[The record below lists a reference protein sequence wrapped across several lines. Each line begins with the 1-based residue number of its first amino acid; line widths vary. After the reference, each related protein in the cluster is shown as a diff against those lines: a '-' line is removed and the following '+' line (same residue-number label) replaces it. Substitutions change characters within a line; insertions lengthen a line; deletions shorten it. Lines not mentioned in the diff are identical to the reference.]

1 MAQTNGDMP
10 LLRSIQNKFCT
21 TEIFINLNF
30 SPSYLLQIDDLDLEK
45 CRRGRLEYLGVLS
58 FLIIAIPMTLFLL
71 DDRIGDALI
80 DSALPSIFSGFFF
93 VGSALYKISLASLL
107 LPIFLLLAVVLY
119 FLFVYRP
126 ARAAYSQREENMRL
140 MSDHS
145 MSFKRSAH
153 THIGERKINRKSSF
167 LKSTANYFE
176 RVFSI
181 ITHSLQH
188 AVTYFSSYH
197 IAVIRRKAFTQKKQW
212 CDMNAPHSFQ
222 GSIPADAE
230 MVNIYLQLRSARRH
244 CQTVFSPP
252 PEISNMMTS
261 TIQWKRVHD
270 EQMKNKQ
277 FANYLDDA
285 GARVITRKQDAQM
298 LLRQI
303 KTPIFFSAE
312 EALDAMRVNLIKD
325 SSDSARDVLNRYCEI
340 PIPDLIDQFR
350 ETLNLFYPDG
360 IEMTTEEKEESC
372 EMLIAWKDTHN
383 LRITSECVGGTL
395 VETQMLDFS
404 LFDAWFT
411 SVFMVTMSQLREE
424 RLLCHTLQYVPAVK
438 RKVMNSRMRMP
449 EGCPQTEMMHSNLH
463 IDTSKALSL
472 VIPDGLVAPSD
483 SPKEIT
489 PVKHCDEDIEVKG

>member
-1 MAQTNGDMP
+1 
-10 LLRSIQNKFCT
+10 
-21 TEIFINLNF
+21 
-30 SPSYLLQIDDLDLEK
+30 
-45 CRRGRLEYLGVLS
+45 VLS

-93 VGSALYKISLASLL
+93 VGAALYKISLATLL

-145 MSFKRSAH
+145 MSFKRSTN
-153 THIGERKINRKSSF
+153 THIEERKINRRSF
-167 LKSTANYFE
+167 LKGTANYFE

-197 IAVIRRKAFTQKKQW
+197 IAVSRRLAFIQKKEW
-212 CDMNAPHSFQ
+212 RDMNAPHSFQ
-222 GSIPADAE
+222 GLIPANAE
-230 MVNIYLQLRSARRH
+230 MVNINSQLRSARRH

-252 PEISNMMTS
+252 PEISDMMTS
-261 TIQWKRVHD
+261 TIQWKRAHE

-277 FANYLDDA
+277 FANYLDDT
-285 GARVITRKQDAQM
+285 GTCVITRKQDAQI
-298 LLRQI
+298 LLRQLE
-303 KTPIFFSAE
+303 TPIFFSAE
-312 EALDAMRVNLIKD
+312 EALAAMRVNLIKD
-325 SSDSARDVLNRYCEI
+325 SSDSALDVLNRYCTV
-340 PIPDLIDQFR
+340 PIPDFIDQFR

-372 EMLIAWKDTHN
+372 EMLIAWKDTQD
-383 LRITSECVGGTL
+383 LRITSECVGGAL
-395 VETQMLDFS
+395 IETEILDFS

-411 SVFMVTMSQLREE
+411 SVFVVIMSQLREE
-424 RLLCHTLQYVPAVK
+424 RLLTHTLRYVPAVK

-489 PVKHCDEDIEVKG
+489 PVKHCGEDDEVKG